1 MNIYSIISHLYL
13 TYMLSYR
20 FEELKRDNEEL
31 EVELRDKKSQLNR
44 TEFELEN
51 AKLEIDKPLR
61 ENKQLKKDLE
71 DLLDKLNELQTM

>member
-1 MNIYSIISHLYL
+1 MYK
-13 TYMLSYR
+13 R

>member
-1 MNIYSIISHLYL
+1 MYIYK
-13 TYMLSYR
+13 R